1 MLFYIPNADFSDKQ
15 AAQTFVKDLA
25 KCLSESGDF
34 APYKVMDYSSTSW
47 VLDQNN
53 DWRAVFF
60 PDKPTLVDIFC
71 RYKSQEEE
79 VPALIAWLKR
89 NYDANP
95 VKAKEG
101 QSPEPEPQP
110 QASAGYEAAV
120 ATLRALG
127 YTYHGG
133 EQWKPPLGKLTM
145 RAAGSESADLG
156 PLWVQARQQHPHNED
171 YPNSAFYGALEV
183 FAKSVIQQSRTEVDW
198 SQAGKLIEVVTD
210 PRVRQHTTG
219 TSNWAAAVCKLMA
232 EVEKPARPAQQLWT
246 DDEIIDTANEVHR
259 AMPEGADE
267 QDELLAIIR
276 ELESKLPQA
285 ATAAVPASAA
295 TSVGCQEQLSFI
307 TAELKTLNS
316 RLAEALYRG
325 TPIKVAKA

>member
-1 MLFYIPNADFSDKQ
+1 MLFYIPGRDFSDKQ
-15 AAQTFVKDLA
+15 IAQAFVRATA
-25 KCLSESGDF
+25 KVLGESGDF
-34 APYKVMDYSSTSW
+34 APYKVMDSSSTSW
-47 VLDQNN
+47 VLDQGN

-79 VPALIAWLKR
+79 GMPALTAWLKQ
-89 NYDANP
+89 NYEAVP
-95 VKAKEG
+95 VKLKEA
-101 QSPEPEPQP
+101 QSPEPQQRTTAEH
-110 QASAGYEAAV
+110 EAAL
-120 ATLRALG
+120 ATVKAQG

-133 EQWKPPLGKLTM
+133 EQWKPPLGKMPMQAMSSCNL
-145 RAAGSESADLG
+145 DLG
-156 PLWVQARQQHPHNED
+156 SLWVQARQQHPHNED
-171 YPNSAFYGALEV
+171 YPNSAFYSALEM
-183 FAKSVIQQSRTEVDW
+183 FAKSVIQQSRTDVDW

-259 AMPEGADE
+259 AMPEGADD
-267 QDELLAIIR
+267 QAELIAIIR

-295 TSVGCQEQLSFI
+295 TSVGCQEKLSFI
-307 TAELKTLNS
+307 ADELKTLNS